1 MEKLWGQQ
9 HLITIPR
16 WYGFHGNNVNA
27 IELQVFADVSSL
39 AYGATAYFRSASNND
54 LTIIFILAKS
64 RLASLKERLLTIHKL
79 ELQTAVIVA
88 TMKETVLHEFS
99 FQPRA
104 IFLWTDS
111 KTVFR
116 YIQNEKGH
124 FPIFA
129 MHHIITSEISDW
141 HYIPSEKKNPA
152 DLCTRTQTDFKLIQ
166 QKLFHGPE
174 NILLKTFDL
183 KKINIRNQFE
193 ESLEINTSLITVKR
207 KIVTVIK

>member
-1 MEKLWGQQ
+1 M
-9 HLITIPR
+9 
-16 WYGFHGNNVNA
+16 
-27 IELQVFADVSSL
+27 SSL

-54 LTIIFILAKS
+54 LTIMFILAKS

-129 MHHIITSEISDW
+129 GIISLV
-141 HYIPSEKKNPA
+141 KKK
-152 DLCTRTQTDFKLIQ
+152 TQQTCAQ
-166 QKLFHGPE
+166 EPRQ
-174 NILLKTFDL
+174 IL
-183 KKINIRNQFE
+183 N
-193 ESLEINTSLITVKR
+193 
-207 KIVTVIK
+207 